1 MDESADRDM
10 NGMELRVELAR
21 LDERMKAQAREI
33 THSEQAASNAL
44 KLAADELARRLD
56 TLNNQHADARVD
68 RERYLES
75 SVHYAYKDMVDGQI
89 KRLELWKENVAGRT
103 LIIGALAGLSAGAA
117 IALLVAALK

>member
-1 MDESADRDM
+1 VDESADRDM